1 MGHAISNL
9 ALGVGQSFLCRREG
23 VGHVGHVIL
32 FDQSLTNYLFTCIQS
47 SSILESQFKINRH
60 FAFSRVDVRESG
72 NNGDIWQCYLIKSVF
87 LNPVLLNS
95 FWWQWSTWS
104 KTLIP
109 SVWRYYFSNAYF
121 FFFFPYLLPHSTRL
135 IVCPCQW
142 FFPSRCCSNL
152 SNDDLIS

>member
-1 MGHAISNL
+1 MC
-9 ALGVGQSFLCRREG
+9 FLSTTFPNAPAPPPPPP
-23 VGHVGHVIL
+23 IL

-95 FWWQWSTWS
+95 FW
-104 KTLIP
+104 
-109 SVWRYYFSNAYF
+109 
-121 FFFFPYLLPHSTRL
+121 
-135 IVCPCQW
+135 
-142 FFPSRCCSNL
+142 
-152 SNDDLIS
+152 